1 MALVVMLKLKLKVNG
16 EERVFPAPLTVAD
29 LVRELGIQSPAVA
42 VEVNRTILPRNL
54 HQEHSLEDGDQV
66 EVVTFVGGG

>member
-1 MALVVMLKLKLKVNG
+1 MALVATVKLKLNG
-16 EERVFPAPLTVAD
+16 EERVFPGPLTVAD
-29 LVRELGIQSPAVA
+29 LVRELGIESPAVA
-42 VEVNRTILPRNL
+42 VEVNRTILHRSV